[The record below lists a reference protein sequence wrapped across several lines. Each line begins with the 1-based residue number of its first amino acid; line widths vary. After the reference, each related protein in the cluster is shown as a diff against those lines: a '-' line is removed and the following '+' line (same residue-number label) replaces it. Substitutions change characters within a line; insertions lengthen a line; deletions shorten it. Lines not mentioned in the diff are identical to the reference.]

1 MNTKQKKI
9 MFDKESHPLAQLE
22 FIKERENWKKENIV
36 IDNFKLEIAGHPV
49 MERWEE
55 PYMKKLAEI
64 ATMNGGKVLEVGFG
78 LGISASYIQE
88 GSLEEHHIIEANEQ
102 VFEHMKIF
110 ANSAKHHTFLYL
122 GFWEDIS
129 SQFEDEF
136 FDGILFD
143 TYPITL
149 EELNTARFSFFSE
162 AHRLLKVGGVF
173 THYSG
178 ELEFT
183 DEYSSHLKKAGFSKY
198 SGSLVSVNIPI
209 DCLYW
214 SNDKIMAP
222 IIIKR

>member
-1 MNTKQKKI
+1 
-9 MFDKESHPLAQLE
+9 MFDKESHPLTKLPFLKQ
-22 FIKERENWKKENIV
+22 REKWKTEDIHVN
-36 IDNFKLEIAGHPV
+36 DFQLEIAGHPV
-49 MERWEE
+49 METWEE

-64 ATMNGGKVLEVGFG
+64 STMNGGRVLEVGFG
-78 LGISASYIQE
+78 LGIAASYIQE
-88 GSLEEHHIIEANEQ
+88 NSVKEHHIIEANDQ
-102 VFEHMKIF
+102 VFERMKSF
-110 ANSAKHHTFLYL
+110 ANSAKHRTVLYL

-143 TYPITL
+143 TYPITF
-149 EELNTARFSFFSE
+149 EELHTARFSFFSE

-183 DEYSSHLKKAGFSKY
+183 DEYSSYLKKAGFSTY
-198 SGSLVSVNIPI
+198 SGSLVSVNPPS

>member
-1 MNTKQKKI
+1 
-9 MFDKESHPLAQLE
+9 MFDKESHPLTKLE
-22 FIKERENWKKENIV
+22 FVNQREDWKKENIFV
-36 IDNFKLEIAGHPV
+36 GESKLEIAGHPV

-55 PYMKKLAEI
+55 PYMKRLAEI

-78 LGISASYIQE
+78 LGIAASYIQK
-88 GSLEEHHIIEANEQ
+88 SSVEEHHIIEANEQ
-102 VFEHMKIF
+102 VFERMKDF
-110 ANSAKHHTFLYL
+110 VGSAKCRTILYS

-129 SQFEDEF
+129 IQFEDKF

-149 EELNTARFSFFSE
+149 EELHTARFSFFSE

-178 ELEFT
+178 EIEFT
-183 DEYSSHLKKAGFSKY
+183 NEYIRYLRGAGFY
-198 SGSLVSVNIPI
+198 DFSGELVSVNPPN

-214 SNDKIMAP
+214 RNHQIMAP
-222 IIIKR
+222 TIIKK

>member
-1 MNTKQKKI
+1 
-9 MFDKESHPLAQLE
+9 MFNKESHPLTQLE
-22 FIKERENWKKENIV
+22 FIKQREDWKKENIFV
-36 IDNFKLEIAGHPV
+36 DDFKLEIAGHPV
-49 MERWEE
+49 MERWEA

-78 LGISASYIQE
+78 LGISASYIQDNQ
-88 GSLEEHHIIEANEQ
+88 LEEHHIIEANDQ
-102 VFEHMKIF
+102 IFERMKDF
-110 ANSAKHHTFLYL
+110 TKSAKSSTFLYS

-129 SQFEDEF
+129 KNFEDQY

-149 EELNTARFSFFSE
+149 EELHTARFSFFSE
-162 AHRLLKVGGVF
+162 ANRLLKVGGVF

-183 DEYSSHLKKAGFSKY
+183 DEYTQYLYKVGFSKF
-198 SGSLVSVNIPI
+198 SGELVSVNPPN

-214 SNDKIMAP
+214 RSNQIMAP
-222 IIIKR
+222 IIIKT